1 MNAITVLHVNSKN
14 KFSIKKINL
23 ATGNLHRHQGLHL
36 LDHQLKMTPLQY
48 WRFHL
53 GVYK

>member
-1 MNAITVLHVNSKN
+1 MQYVLHVNNELNSFFPSGRLN
-14 KFSIKKINL
+14 
-23 ATGNLHRHQGLHL
+23 TRNLHRHQGLHL
-36 LDHQLKMTPLQY
+36 LDHQLKMTLLQY